1 MDKLKTKEGIIP
13 LKDGDVAV
21 GNVLTAGLLKK
32 QNCCIVSQLISWR
45 EFDEYKEMVENDEAI
60 NFMGH
65 PSTAKLVG
73 MEANR
78 VSLQAD
84 YGGTLVVTQYD
95 GPRLNE
101 GAVDLPEGATLLP
114 TKWEILD
121 IPNFIIKLIKV
132 WNKIRRWFK

>member
-1 MDKLKTKEGIIP
+1 MAKELLKTKEGVIP
-13 LKDGDVAV
+13 LKNGDIAV

-32 QNCCIVSQLISWR
+32 QACVLKSQPISWE
-45 EFDEYKEMVENDEAI
+45 EFDEYREMVEMGEAI

-65 PSTAKLVG
+65 PSTAALVG

-84 YGGTLVVTQYD
+84 YGSTLIVVQYD

-101 GAVDLPEGATLLP
+101 GATELPEGASLVP
-114 TKWEILD
+114 MKWEIKK
-121 IPNFIIKLIKV
+121 PSLIDRLKR
-132 WNKIRRWFK
+132 IFK

>member
-1 MDKLKTKEGIIP
+1 MAKELLKTKEGVIP
-13 LKDGDVAV
+13 LQKNDIAV

-32 QNCCIVSQLISWR
+32 QACVLKSSPITWE
-45 EFDEYKEMVENDEAI
+45 EFDEYKIMVEKGEAI
-60 NFMGH
+60 NYMGH

-84 YGGTLVVTQYD
+84 YGSTLIVVQYD

-101 GAVDLPEGATLLP
+101 GATELPEGASLVP
-114 TKWEILD
+114 MRWD
-121 IPNFIIKLIKV
+121 IKKPSLIDRIKNIWK
-132 WNKIRRWFK
+132 

>member
-1 MDKLKTKEGIIP
+1 MKKLLKTKEGIIP
-13 LKDGDVAV
+13 LTNGDIAV

-32 QNCCIVSQLISWR
+32 QAVKLISTPISWA
-45 EFDEYKEMVENDEAI
+45 EFDEYKKMVEDGKAI

-65 PSTAKLVG
+65 PSTAALVG

-84 YGGTLVVTQYD
+84 YGSTLIVVQYD

-101 GAVDLPEGATLLP
+101 GATDLPKGASLVP
-114 TKWEILD
+114 MKWEVKMPLKVR
-121 IPNFIIKLIKV
+121 IKRFLHL
-132 WNKIRRWFK
+132 